1 MALTPKQ
8 ERFCQEYIKDMN
20 ASRSAL
26 AAGYSEHTAPKIGS
40 ENLQKPEVSQR
51 IAELQRPI
59 AEKAIVDA
67 TYVLTSLKAIAERC
81 MQAELVSDK
90 DGVTTGEYKFDAAG
104 ANRALELLGKHLV
117 LFTDRVKV
125 DADVSL
131 NMQFGGE

>member
-8 ERFCQEYIKDMN
+8 ERFCLEYVKDLN
-20 ASRSAL
+20 GTQAAIR
-26 AAGYSEHTAPKIGS
+26 AGYSERSANEIAA
-40 ENLQKPEVSQR
+40 ENMAKPSIAER